1 VNAELMQFRAF
12 FRASERV
19 VRARTL
25 PEKLDVVAQGVVE
38 AGLFRRCLVSVY
50 HHDRSDAVF
59 FGSAGVSPALLQEA
73 GVRRLTR
80 KGYLEFRDQGVPL
93 GEDCYYIPARFLRGQ
108 SVVRSERSPDE
119 FGTWDPDDMFVA
131 YLVSTQGTYLG
142 NLTADDP
149 YDGNIPTPD
158 SVRTL
163 SLFAKLAAD
172 FLEREFELRRDSL
185 THLYNGT
192 YLDEMLEQMAR
203 EGHAGVGVPPWA
215 LLFADLDGLKEVN
228 DRFGHTVGDQFIRA
242 AADLLQG
249 ALPETTLFFRP
260 YGDEFVALADGRDIP
275 DLERVESAIE
285 ESVAVWNRTER
296 LALLGVPPGSE
307 EADDPN
313 TMLGLS
319 AGLVRWEAGESPV
332 AALQRAEHRMYR
344 RKSAMYGRGARRR
357 RGTPQETQPSGPTPD
372 TGRSSPVGSGA

>member
-1 VNAELMQFRAF
+1 MNAELMQFRAF

-73 GVRRLTR
+73 SVRRLTR

-93 GEDCYYIPARFLRGQ
+93 GQDCYYIPARFLRGQ
-108 SVVRSERSPDE
+108 SVVRSERSADE

-131 YLVSTQGTYLG
+131 YLISSQGTYLG

-149 YDGNIPTPD
+149 YDGNIPTAE

-203 EGHAGVGVPPWA
+203 ERRAAAGAATWA

-228 DRFGHTVGDQFIRA
+228 DRFGHTVGDHFIRA
-242 AADLLQG
+242 AADLLQS

-260 YGDEFVALADGRDIP
+260 YGDEFVALADGGDLP
-275 DLERVESAIE
+275 DLERVETDIE
-285 ESVAVWNRTER
+285 ERVAQWNQTER
-296 LALLGVPPGSE
+296 LVLLGVPPGSA
-307 EADDPN
+307 EAVDPN

-319 AGLVRWEAGESPV
+319 AGLVHWEPEESPV

-344 RKSAMYGRGARRR
+344 RKSAMYGRGVRRR
-357 RGTPQETQPSGPTPD
+357 RSPTGDAFPSDGDSPSLPSPD
-372 TGRSSPVGSGA
+372 VP